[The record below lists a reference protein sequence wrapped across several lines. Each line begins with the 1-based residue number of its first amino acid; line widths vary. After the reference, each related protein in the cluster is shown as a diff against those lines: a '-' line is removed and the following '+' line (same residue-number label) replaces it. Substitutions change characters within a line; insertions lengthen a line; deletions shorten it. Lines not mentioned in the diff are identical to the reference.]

1 MEALLIGIAAAFNFL
16 IIKWKIEKQRYS
28 DALLDAIILATLSL
42 IFSGTLGGMVIAT
55 IGSAVVSIS
64 LFFSPPKLLAISSS
78 YISDFLE
85 ELKRRTARGP
95 KK

>member
-28 DALLDAIILATLSL
+28 DALLDAIILATLSI
-42 IFSGTLGGMVIAT
+42 IFGGTLGGMVIAT

-64 LFFSPPKLLAISSS
+64 LFLSPPKLPSVPPER
-78 YISDFLE
+78 ISDFLE